1 MLEPELFFVFV
12 IDGEFSVYG
21 SV

>member
-1 MLEPELFFVFV
+1 MLEPELFFVFA